1 MPRKG
6 NISVSDFHVSCQDCR
21 LKSLCLPQG
30 LGGFQTHMFEDV
42 IRQLPPIEDKY
53 YLYRQGDKFNNLYIV
68 RSGCIKQVI
77 STQDGIDQII
87 GFSLPGEMLGMDA
100 IATGHYGESA
110 MILKTTTVCALEYD
124 KFEELCEKIPGLAKQ
139 MLKMASQELIDEHDL
154 RLTISTKNS
163 EEKLALFFSSLSTR
177 LQLLGYSPSKFELPM
192 GRSDIGN
199 YLAMAPETI
208 SRTVKKLIQKGL
220 IEANMHSVI
229 IKDHDELKTLAGHCE
244 VCPSLHIANSK

>member
-1 MPRKG
+1 
-6 NISVSDFHVSCQDCR
+6 
-21 LKSLCLPQG
+21 
-30 LGGFQTHMFEDV
+30 
-42 IRQLPPIEDKY
+42 
-53 YLYRQGDKFNNLYIV
+53 
-68 RSGCIKQVI
+68 
-77 STQDGIDQII
+77 
-87 GFSLPGEMLGMDA
+87 
-100 IATGHYGESA
+100 
-110 MILKTTTVCALEYD
+110 
-124 KFEELCEKIPGLAKQ
+124 